1 MKSEKGTHQTSSVAK
16 NDGGDVVEGITITHP
31 DRELYP
37 GSGVTKID
45 IASHYGLVGDRM
57 TEVSGERPVSL
68 LRCPAGIEGECFFQ
82 KHAGKGFPGE
92 LTRIDIEEKNGEI
105 GEYLYATGPEGY
117 VAAAQ
122 MGTIEFHGWAARADR
137 LERPDRMVFDLD
149 PDETLGFAETKQA
162 AFDLKSLLL
171 DIGLEAYAMVTGG
184 KGIHVVVPLRRTVS
198 WETLKSF
205 AKTLAHLMADREPDR
220 FTATMSKDKRKGKIF
235 IDWLRNERGA
245 TAILPYSVRARPGA
259 PIATPVTWD
268 ELKNLN
274 SAAAFGLGHMA
285 DRLKHDDPA
294 LAVKPQT
301 LGRTVIDRLEKRV
314 G

>member
-1 MKSEKGTHQTSSVAK
+1 MKQEEGVSQARPEAE
-16 NDGGDVVEGITITHP
+16 NDDGNVVEGIAITHP
-31 DRELYP
+31 DRELFP
-37 GSGVTKID
+37 GDGVRKID
-45 IASHYGLVGDRM
+45 IARHYGLVGDRM
-57 TEVSGERPVSL
+57 IKVSAERPVSL
-68 LRCPAGIEGECFFQ
+68 LRCPAGIDGECFFQ
-82 KHAGKGFPGE
+82 KHAGKSFPDE
-92 LTRIDIEEKNGEI
+92 LTRIAIEEKDGET
-105 GEYLYATGPEGY
+105 GEYLYAPDAKAY
-117 VAAAQ
+117 IAAAQ

-149 PDETLGFAETKQA
+149 PDEKLGFAETKQA
-162 AFDLKSLLL
+162 AFDLKSLLS
-171 DIGLEAYAMVTGG
+171 DTGLEAYAMVTGG

-220 FTATMSKDKRKGKIF
+220 FTAAMAKDRRKGKIF

-245 TAILPYSVRARPGA
+245 TAILPYSVRARLGA
-259 PIATPVTWD
+259 PVATPVTWD
-268 ELKNLN
+268 ELKSLN

-301 LGRTVIDRLEKRV
+301 LGKAVIDKLEKRV